1 MVSAPTFDPADP
13 PEIQDGDPRY
23 EGVYLNRFLSSTFTP
38 GSVFKTVTL
47 TAALEQIPDLF
58 QRTFTCTGS
67 TIVGGETITCPFAH
81 GEMDINDAFASSCN
95 GVFAQL
101 ADELG
106 AETITQYAKQAGLLD
121 RYSVSGIPT
130 AVGSVELDGA
140 TSAQLGWAGVGQY
153 HDLVNPC
160 ALMVWMGGVANGG
173 KAAVP
178 ELVLKTEGGLP
189 HLSLHFPHRTSQLIQ
204 ADTAQVLADM
214 MAQNVVQTYGADRF
228 PNMDLCAKSGTAE
241 VGGGKQPSSWF
252 TGFLR
257 EQDFPYAF
265 AVVVEEGGR
274 GAGAAG
280 NVAAQVLDALVNGY

>member
-1 MVSAPTFDPADP
+1 MGVYNYKTGEVLCMVSAPTFDPADP

-67 TIVGGETITCPFAH
+67 TVVGGETITCPFAH

-130 AVGSVELDGA
+130 AAGSVELDGA
-140 TSAQLGWAGVGQY
+140 TSGQLGWAGVGQY

-160 ALMVWMGGVANGG
+160 ALM
-173 KAAVP
+173 
-178 ELVLKTEGGLP
+178 
-189 HLSLHFPHRTSQLIQ
+189 
-204 ADTAQVLADM
+204 
-214 MAQNVVQTYGADRF
+214 YGW
-228 PNMDLCAKSGTAE
+228 AE
-241 VGGGKQPSSWF
+241 
-252 TGFLR
+252 
-257 EQDFPYAF
+257 
-265 AVVVEEGGR
+265 
-274 GAGAAG
+274 
-280 NVAAQVLDALVNGY
+280 

>member
-1 MVSAPTFDPADP
+1 M
-13 PEIQDGDPRY
+13 
-23 EGVYLNRFLSSTFTP
+23 
-38 GSVFKTVTL
+38 
-47 TAALEQIPDLF
+47 
-58 QRTFTCTGS
+58 
-67 TIVGGETITCPFAH
+67 GGETITCPFAH

-106 AETITQYAKQAGLLD
+106 AETIAQYAKQAGLLD
-121 RYSVSGIPT
+121 RYSVSGIST
-130 AVGSVELDGA
+130 AAGSVELEGA

-178 ELVLKTEGGLP
+178 YLVLKTEGGLP
-189 HLSLHFPHRTSQLIQ
+189 HPSFHFTRRTGQLIQ

-257 EQDFPYAF
+257 DQDFPYAF
-265 AVVVEEGGR
+265 AVVVEEGGS